1 MNDSDDLLDALKPVV
16 TAFQRL
22 QVPHYVGGSIASSFH
37 GATRSTMDVDL
48 VAELSEDQV
57 AAFVASFGHDFYIS
71 EPAVRD
77 AVRRRSCF
85 NLIHL
90 PSSFKIDIF
99 VSRRRPFDEDAMRRA
114 SLQRLGISH
123 TIEVPIASAEDTIV
137 SKLEWFRLTN
147 ETSERQWED
156 VSRLLILL
164 GETVDRA
171 YLHHA
176 ADSVGVDDLL
186 ERLLRQ

>member
-1 MNDSDDLLDALKPVV
+1 MNDSDDLIDALAPVV
-16 TAFQRL
+16 EAFQRL
-22 QVPHYVGGSIASSFH
+22 HIPHYVGGSIASSFH

-57 AAFVASFGHDFYIS
+57 TSFLASIGADFYVS

-90 PSSFKIDIF
+90 PSSFKVDVF
-99 VSRRRPFDEDAMRRA
+99 VSRRRPFDEDVMRRA
-114 SLQRLGISH
+114 SRERLGGSR
-123 TIEVPIASAEDTIV
+123 TVEVPIASAEDTII

-156 VSRLLILL
+156 VSRLIRLL
-164 GETVDRA
+164 GEAIDTA

-176 ADSVGVDDLL
+176 AVSVGVDDLL
-186 ERLLRQ
+186 GKLLSQ

>member
-16 TAFQRL
+16 SAFQRL
-22 QVPHYVGGSIASSFH
+22 QIPHYVGGSIASSFH

-57 AAFVASFGHDFYIS
+57 ASFVASFGDDFYIS

-77 AVRRRSCF
+77 AVRRQSCF

-90 PSSFKIDIF
+90 PSSFKVDIF
-99 VSRRRPFDEDAMRRA
+99 VSRKRPFDEDAMRRA
-114 SLQRLGISH
+114 SLQRLGESN
-123 TIEVPIASAEDTIV
+123 TIEVPIASAEDTII

-156 VSRLLILL
+156 VSRLLKLL

-171 YLHHA
+171 YLHRA

-186 ERLLRQ
+186 ERLLKQ